1 MDKLVKLYLDD
12 QIPKDGFGLKYKP
25 LDERAKQI
33 ENQIPAVQAELD
45 FLNIQFL
52 SSDQILHEAKDL
64 YSRWPALEETEKRR
78 IIECITDRI
87 EIGQDDI
94 SIHLSYLPSS
104 SELTASGQRN
114 IDVLPRMRER
124 HFQAL
129 LGTSG
134 RGPGSGI

>member
-78 IIECITDRI
+78 IIQCITDRI
-87 EIGQDDI
+87 ENRPGR
-94 SIHLSYLPSS
+94 HLHPPQLPS
-104 SELTASGQRN
+104 
-114 IDVLPRMRER
+114 II
-124 HFQAL
+124 F
-129 LGTSG
+129 
-134 RGPGSGI
+134 